1 MKIGFEI
8 YFENDEMTF
17 NAPNLFVYTEDDSSA
32 QVIKH
37 DNTRISAKAI
47 EKIMNSRKVYDKLR
61 RLSRAIEKE
70 VLG

>member
-8 YFENDEMTF
+8 YFENEEMTF
-17 NAPNLFVYTEDDSSA
+17 NAPNLFVYIEDDSSA

-37 DNTRISAKAI
+37 DRLRMNDKEI
-47 EKIMNSRKVYDKLR
+47 EKIMRSRKVYDKLL

-70 VLG
+70 VKE

>member
-8 YFENDEMTF
+8 YFENDEMTI
-17 NAPNLFVYTEDDSSA
+17 NAPNLFVYIEDDSSA

-37 DNTRISAKAI
+37 DRIRMNDKEI
-47 EKIMNSRKVYDKLR
+47 EKIMRSRKVYDKLL

>member
-8 YFENDEMTF
+8 YFENKEMTF

-37 DNTRISAKAI
+37 DQLRMNEKEI
-47 EKIMNSRKVYDKLR
+47 EKIMRSRKVYDKLL
-61 RLSRAIEKE
+61 RLSRAIAKE